1 MLNLTQKNRVYVVCP
16 ANFATGGPEL
26 LHQLAFK
33 LRAMGV
39 EAWMYYF
46 NTGEEN
52 PVHPNYKHY
61 KVPFETRIP
70 NNSDSWLVFP
80 ETQLD
85 LLSKKEWGQC
95 HKIVWWLSIDN
106 YFAVLKK
113 SQKSVLSKINTFLRG
128 KKVTPRV
135 PSLKKLLADQ
145 SIYHLAQC
153 AYALDFLKK
162 NQFKNTAYL
171 SDFISNTFI
180 ENAGKTV
187 LSAKKNQ
194 VLYNPKKG
202 LDFTQK
208 LMAAAPDISW
218 IPLEN
223 ISPQQVAKTLAQS
236 KVYIDF
242 GNHPG
247 KDRFPR
253 EAALMGCCII
263 TGRKGS
269 AAFVEDVP
277 IADTYKFVDE
287 DQSIPDIIAR
297 IRACFTEFSTSI
309 EDFSSYVAKIK
320 TEEQTFEQDIK
331 KVFKK

>member
-1 MLNLTQKNRVYVVCP
+1 MLNLTQNNRVYIVCL

-33 LRAMGV
+33 LRVMGLD
-39 EAWMYYF
+39 AFMYYF
-46 NTGEEN
+46 NAGEEN
-52 PVHPNYKHY
+52 PVHSNYRHY
-61 KVPFETRIP
+61 NVPFETSIP
-70 NNSDSWLVFP
+70 NNPDIWLVFA

-85 LLSKKEWGQC
+85 LLSKKEWSQC

-106 YFAVLKK
+106 YFVVLQN
-113 SQKSVLSKINTFLRG
+113 SQKSLLSKINTFLRG
-128 KKVTPRV
+128 RNVTPGV
-135 PSLKKLLADQ
+135 PSLKKLLTDQ
-145 SIYHLAQC
+145 SIYHLAQS
-153 AYALDFLKK
+153 AYALDFLKR
-162 NQFKNTAYL
+162 NQFKNTVYL
-171 SDFISNTFI
+171 SDFISDIFI
-180 ENAGKTV
+180 ENACKTV
-187 LSAKKNQ
+187 LFDKKDQ

-208 LMAAAPDISW
+208 LMAAAPDICW

-223 ISPQQVAKTLAQS
+223 MSPQQVAKTLAQS

-277 IADTYKFVDE
+277 IAETYKFADE
-287 DQSIPDIIAR
+287 DQSIPDIITR
-297 IRACFTEFSTSI
+297 IRTCFTEFSTCI
-309 EDFSSYVAKIK
+309 QDFSSYVAKIK
-320 TEEQTFEQDIK
+320 AEEMAFEQDIK
-331 KVFKK
+331 KVFKE